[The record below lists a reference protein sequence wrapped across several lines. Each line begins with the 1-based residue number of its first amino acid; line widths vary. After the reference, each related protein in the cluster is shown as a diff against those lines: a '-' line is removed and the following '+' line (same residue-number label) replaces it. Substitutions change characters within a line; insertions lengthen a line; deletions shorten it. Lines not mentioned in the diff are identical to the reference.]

1 MPQRGSLPHVLAA
14 HETPLAVSEPTSF
27 GRRLAMRGKGFEPRK
42 DGRAHGVRPLRLSW
56 PKSLRASCRAAV
68 NGASA
73 MRGKGFEPL
82 DHRETLPA
90 RFARRTATPVVS
102 FAPAGRS
109 RDLYRSGFRVRRGR
123 IAVCFITHGIYARE
137 ERPREGVFRTA
148 EQCEGRDLN
157 PWTSTGA
164 DLESAAVSRLGYPRT
179 RARIPHRP

>member
-1 MPQRGSLPHVLAA
+1 
-14 HETPLAVSEPTSF
+14 
-27 GRRLAMRGKGFEPRK
+27 MRGR
-42 DGRAHGVRPLRLSW
+42 
-56 PKSLRASCRAAV
+56 
-68 NGASA
+68 
-73 MRGKGFEPL
+73 GFEPL

-123 IAVCFITHGIYARE
+123 IAICFTTHGIYARE

-148 EQCEGRDLN
+148 EQCEGGDLN

-179 RARIPHRP
+179 RARIPHRPRPHNRSRHTSRSRTEGIGSSAFAILNSSGSRSRTRLPRGWGTERETVSRPAPRTGVAFRAALARSV

>member
-1 MPQRGSLPHVLAA
+1 MRSRR
-14 HETPLAVSEPTSF
+14 T
-27 GRRLAMRGKGFEPRK
+27 GRRSRYLSRLPSIVGSPCEGRDLNHGKTVGLTAFARCDFPDSNPFEYLVAPRQS
-42 DGRAHGVRPLRLSW
+42 G
-56 PKSLRASCRAAV
+56 AA
-68 NGASA
+68 A

-123 IAVCFITHGIYARE
+123 IAVCFIIHGIYARE

-157 PWTSTGA
+157 HGKTVGPTAFARCDFPDSNPFEH
-164 DLESAAVSRLGYPRT
+164 LAAPR
-179 RARIPHRP
+179 